1 MIPFE
6 VITMLGSSLF
16 TGLLSIWSQKSKDAA
31 DQQKY
36 LMQRAEINR
45 ASVEDA
51 RKDNS
56 QYQSTTRRWMALLA
70 VFFIICLPKLAVFL
84 DPSVQV
90 HLMYLEQ
97 VKEGWWIFGSI
108 EEVTTFQ
115 GISGVVV
122 TTADTHFLSAV
133 AGFYFGSAAT
143 RR

>member
-1 MIPFE
+1 
-6 VITMLGSSLF
+6 
-16 TGLLSIWSQKSKDAA
+16 
-31 DQQKY
+31 
-36 LMQRAEINR
+36 MQRAEINR

-97 VKEGWWIFGSI
+97 VKEGWWIFGSV
-108 EEVTTFQ
+108 EEVTAFK
-115 GISGVVV
+115 GISGIVI
-122 TTADTHFLSAV
+122 TTADTHFLAAIS
-133 AGFYFGSAAT
+133 GFYFGSAAT

>member
-36 LMQRAEINR
+36 LMQRAEISR

-70 VFFIICLPKLAVFL
+70 VFFIICLPKIAVFL

-115 GISGVVV
+115 GISGIVI
-122 TTADTHFLSAV
+122 TTADTHFLAAIS
-133 AGFYFGSAAT
+133 GFYFGSAAT

>member
-70 VFFIICLPKLAVFL
+70 VFFIICLPKIAVFL

-115 GISGVVV
+115 GISGIVI
-122 TTADTHFLSAV
+122 TTADTHFLAAIS
-133 AGFYFGSAAT
+133 GFYFGSAAT

>member
-70 VFFIICLPKLAVFL
+70 VFFIICLPKIAVFL

-97 VKEGWWIFGSI
+97 VKEGWWIFGSV

-115 GISGVVV
+115 GISGIVI
-122 TTADTHFLSAV
+122 TTADTHFLAAIS
-133 AGFYFGSAAT
+133 GFYFGSAAT

>member
-56 QYQSTTRRWMALLA
+56 QYQSTTRRWMALSS
-70 VFFIICLPKLAVFL
+70 VIFIICLPKIAVFL

-115 GISGVVV
+115 GISGVVI
-122 TTADTHFLSAV
+122 TTADTHFLAAIS
-133 AGFYFGSAAT
+133 GFYFGSAAT

>member
-6 VITMLGSSLF
+6 VITMLGSSLIPR
-16 TGLLSIWSQKSKDAA
+16 LLSLWSQKSKDAA

-115 GISGVVV
+115 GISGVVI
-122 TTADTHFLSAV
+122 TTADTHFLAAIS
-133 AGFYFGSAAT
+133 GFYFGSAAT

>member
-56 QYQSTTRRWMALLA
+56 QYQSTTRRWMELLA
-70 VFFIICLPKLAVFL
+70 VFFIICLPKIAVFL

-115 GISGVVV
+115 GISGVVI
-122 TTADTHFLSAV
+122 TTADTHFLAAIS
-133 AGFYFGSAAT
+133 GFYFGSAAT

>member
-51 RKDNS
+51 RKDNN

-115 GISGVVV
+115 GISGVVI
-122 TTADTHFLSAV
+122 TTADTHFLAAIS
-133 AGFYFGSAAT
+133 GFYFGSAAT

>member
-70 VFFIICLPKLAVFL
+70 VFFIVCLPKLAVFL

-115 GISGVVV
+115 GISGVVI
-122 TTADTHFLSAV
+122 TTADTHFLAAIS
-133 AGFYFGSAAT
+133 GFYFGSAAT

>member
-16 TGLLSIWSQKSKDAA
+16 TGILSIWSQKSKDAA

-36 LMQRAEINR
+36 LMQRAETNR

-56 QYQSTTRRWMALLA
+56 QHQSTTRRWMALLA

-115 GISGVVV
+115 GISGVVI
-122 TTADTHFLSAV
+122 TTADTHFLAAIS
-133 AGFYFGSAAT
+133 GFYFGSAAT

>member
-36 LMQRAEINR
+36 LMQRAEISR

-70 VFFIICLPKLAVFL
+70 VFFIICLPKIAVFL

-115 GISGVVV
+115 GISGVVI
-122 TTADTHFLSAV
+122 TTADTHFLAAIS
-133 AGFYFGSAAT
+133 GFYFGSAAT

>member
-45 ASVEDA
+45 ASVDDA

-70 VFFIICLPKLAVFL
+70 VFFIICLPKIAVFL

-115 GISGVVV
+115 GISGVVI
-122 TTADTHFLSAV
+122 TTADTHFLAAIS
-133 AGFYFGSAAT
+133 GFYFGSAAT

>member
-122 TTADTHFLSAV
+122 TTADTHFLAAIS
-133 AGFYFGSAAT
+133 GFYFGSAAT

>member
-1 MIPFE
+1 
-6 VITMLGSSLF
+6 MLGSSLF

-122 TTADTHFLSAV
+122 TTADTHFLAAIS
-133 AGFYFGSAAT
+133 GFYFGSAAT

>member
-36 LMQRAEINR
+36 LMQRAEIER
-45 ASVEDA
+45 ASVNDA

-122 TTADTHFLSAV
+122 TTADTHFLAAIS
-133 AGFYFGSAAT
+133 GFYFGSAAT

>member
-6 VITMLGSSLF
+6 IITMLGSSLL
-16 TGLLSIWSQKSKDAA
+16 TGVLSIWSQKSKDNA
-31 DQQKY
+31 DQQRY
-36 LMQRAEINR
+36 LMQRAEIER
-45 ASVEDA
+45 ASVDDA
-51 RKDNS
+51 RKHGGHF
-56 QYQSTTRRWMALLA
+56 QSVTRRWMALLS
-70 VFFIICLPKLAVFL
+70 VIFIICLPKIAVFL

-115 GISGVVV
+115 GISGVVI
-122 TTADTHFLSAV
+122 TTADTHFLAAIS
-133 AGFYFGSAAT
+133 GFYFGSAAT

>member
-36 LMQRAEINR
+36 LMQRAEIER

-115 GISGVVV
+115 GISGVVI
-122 TTADTHFLSAV
+122 TTADTHFLAAIS
-133 AGFYFGSAAT
+133 GFYFGSAAT

>member
-70 VFFIICLPKLAVFL
+70 VFFIICLPKIAVFL

-122 TTADTHFLSAV
+122 TTADTHFLAAIS
-133 AGFYFGSAAT
+133 GFYFGSAAT

>member
-1 MIPFE
+1 
-6 VITMLGSSLF
+6 MLGSSLF

-70 VFFIICLPKLAVFL
+70 VFFIICLPKIAVFL

-115 GISGVVV
+115 GISGVVI
-122 TTADTHFLSAV
+122 TTADTHFLAAIS
-133 AGFYFGSAAT
+133 GFYFGSAAT

>member
-97 VKEGWWIFGSI
+97 VKEGWWIFGSV

-115 GISGVVV
+115 GISGVVI
-122 TTADTHFLSAV
+122 TTADTHFLAAIS
-133 AGFYFGSAAT
+133 GFYFGSAAT

>member
-36 LMQRAEINR
+36 LMQRAEISR

-70 VFFIICLPKLAVFL
+70 VFFIICLPKIAVFL

-97 VKEGWWIFGSI
+97 VKEGWWIFGSV

-115 GISGVVV
+115 GISGIVI
-122 TTADTHFLSAV
+122 TTADTHFLAAIS
-133 AGFYFGSAAT
+133 GFYFGSAAT

>member
-6 VITMLGSSLF
+6 IITMLGSSLL
-16 TGLLSIWSQKSKDAA
+16 TGVLSIWSQKSKDAA

-70 VFFIICLPKLAVFL
+70 VFFIICLPKIAVFL

-115 GISGVVV
+115 GISGVVI
-122 TTADTHFLSAV
+122 TTADTHFLAAIS
-133 AGFYFGSAAT
+133 GFYFGSAAT
-143 RR
+143 GR

>member
-6 VITMLGSSLF
+6 IITMLGSSLL
-16 TGLLSIWSQKSKDAA
+16 TGVLSIWSQKSKDNA
-31 DQQKY
+31 DQQRY
-36 LMQRAEINR
+36 LMQRAEIER
-45 ASVEDA
+45 ASVDDA
-51 RKDNS
+51 RKHGGHF
-56 QYQSTTRRWMALLA
+56 QSVTRRWMALSS
-70 VFFIICLPKLAVFL
+70 VIFIICLPKIAVFL

-115 GISGVVV
+115 GISGVVI
-122 TTADTHFLSAV
+122 TTADTHFLAAIS
-133 AGFYFGSAAT
+133 GFYFGSAAT

>member
-36 LMQRAEINR
+36 LMQRAEINC

-70 VFFIICLPKLAVFL
+70 VFFIICLPKIAVFL

-115 GISGVVV
+115 GISGIVI
-122 TTADTHFLSAV
+122 TTADTHFLAAIS
-133 AGFYFGSAAT
+133 GFYFGSAAT

>member
-70 VFFIICLPKLAVFL
+70 VFFIICLPKIAVFL

-115 GISGVVV
+115 GISGVVI
-122 TTADTHFLSAV
+122 TTADTHFLAEIS
-133 AGFYFGSAAT
+133 GFYFGSAAT

>member
-36 LMQRAEINR
+36 LMQRAEIER

-70 VFFIICLPKLAVFL
+70 VFFIICLPKIAVFL

-115 GISGVVV
+115 GISGVVI
-122 TTADTHFLSAV
+122 TTADTHFLAAIS
-133 AGFYFGSAAT
+133 GFYFGSAAT

>member
-70 VFFIICLPKLAVFL
+70 VFFIICLPKIAVFL

-115 GISGVVV
+115 VISGVVI
-122 TTADTHFLSAV
+122 TTADTHFLAAIS
-133 AGFYFGSAAT
+133 GFYFGSAAT

>member
-1 MIPFE
+1 
-6 VITMLGSSLF
+6 MLGYSLF

-70 VFFIICLPKLAVFL
+70 VFFIICLPKIAVFL

-115 GISGVVV
+115 GISGVVI
-122 TTADTHFLSAV
+122 TTADTHFLAAIS
-133 AGFYFGSAAT
+133 GFYFGSAAT